1 MLAEM
6 GILES
11 NITGM
16 LATASLEYIY
26 EEQTNLGFWA
36 TIVILLNTGWINV
49 LRIISWVIFE
59 FFWGL
64 MAPQIYL
71 YNIEI
76 ALGYSHETCAS

>member
-1 MLAEM
+1 MFTDLAEF
-6 GILES
+6 S
-11 NITGM
+11 KM
-16 LATASLEYIY
+16 LPEDSLNYIY
-26 EEQTNLGFWA
+26 RTNQTNLGFWA